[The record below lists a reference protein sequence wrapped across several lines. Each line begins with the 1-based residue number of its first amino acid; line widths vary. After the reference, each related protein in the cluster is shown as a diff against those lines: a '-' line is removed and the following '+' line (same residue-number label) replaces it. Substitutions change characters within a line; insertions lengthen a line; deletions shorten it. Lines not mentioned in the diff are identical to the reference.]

1 MIIFCDFK
9 PARLYDGLHELIR
22 MAYPGAEIR
31 REESP
36 DESEMTIRIRMLQKG
51 EKLFL
56 KGEILSDRGEIS
68 IGEEFELEGVAE
80 EKNHKARKLARVF
93 TYELLSKYLG
103 RDINAYGILTG
114 VRPVKLVHRLL
125 DRGYD
130 ATAILDILQKE
141 YLLEEV
147 KARLLLEVALNN
159 RPYLLGEDEASRQM
173 SVYIGIPYC
182 PSRCYYC
189 SFPGAVLKDY
199 ESEIEPLMKAMERE
213 INAIGDYIK
222 EKGISVQ
229 SIYIGGGTP
238 TVLSELDLTRLFS
251 LLHDKYI
258 SEATLEITVEA
269 GRPDT
274 LSLSKLRT
282 LKMLGVNRVCI
293 NPQTMNDST
302 LKLIGRNHDEKGVV
316 QSVEWARQ
324 AGIEK
329 INMDLIV
336 GLPGEDIQGNTYT
349 AKKVM
354 ELRADNITVH
364 TLALK
369 RGSAMAEL
377 EGRSRIEDRLKEVQK
392 GVELFSALFR
402 EEGYIP
408 YYMYRQKYMKANME
422 NIAFALKGSFCLYNI
437 QMIEERQT
445 IIGMGGGAASK
456 FVQTGDWSLSSVHNP
471 KNPETYCES
480 VEKLIKRKFDK
491 LQALN

>member
-1 MIIFCDFK
+1 MLIYCDFE
-9 PARLYDGLHELIR
+9 PEGLYDGLHELIR
-22 MAYPGAEIR
+22 TAYPGAEIR
-31 REESP
+31 REGP
-36 DESEMTIRIRMLQKG
+36 CAESEMTIRIKLLQNGKKISLYG
-51 EKLFL
+51 EVSSGMGKM
-56 KGEILSDRGEIS
+56 SDEK
-68 IGEEFELEGVAE
+68 EFGLAGDVAE
-80 EKNHKARKLARVF
+80 EHNEARKLARVF
-93 TYELLSKYLG
+93 TYGLLSKQLG
-103 RDINAYGILTG
+103 RDISSYGILTG
-114 VRPVKLVHRLL
+114 VRPVKLVHRFL

-130 ATAILDILQKE
+130 AGAVLQILQKE
-141 YLLEEV
+141 YLLEES
-147 KARLLLEVALNN
+147 KARLLLEVALND
-159 RPYLLGEDEASRQM
+159 RPYLLNKDEAEKLI

-199 ESEIEPLMKAMERE
+199 ESEIAPLMKAMAKE
-213 INAIGDYIK
+213 INAMGEYIK
-222 EKGISVQ
+222 ENGISVQ

-238 TVLSELDLTRLFS
+238 TVLSEADLTRLFS
-251 LLHDKYI
+251 LLYDKYV
-258 SEATLEITVEA
+258 SEATAEITVEA

-282 LKMLGVNRVCI
+282 LKMLGVDRVCI

-324 AGIEK
+324 AGIKK

-336 GLPGEDIQGNTYT
+336 GLPGEDIQENTYT
-349 AKKVM
+349 AKKI
-354 ELRADNITVH
+354 LKLKADNLTVH

-369 RGSAMAEL
+369 RGSLMAEL
-377 EGRSRIEDRLKEVQK
+377 EGKSRIEERLREVQK
-392 GVELFSALFR
+392 GVELFSNLFR
-402 EEGYIP
+402 EQGYIP

-422 NIAFALKGSFCLYNI
+422 NIAFAMQGSFCLYNI

-471 KNPETYCES
+471 KNPKTYCES